1 LPLLSD
7 FRALDRRVFILAA
20 ARLVVTLGFS
30 AVLPYLG
37 VTLHKE
43 RHVSLEAVGAIW
55 TAAGLAGAAMQ
66 WVAGEVT
73 DRVGRR
79 PVLITAMLLRT
90 VILAGLG
97 HQILHRGPVL
107 VIAALCILNNVLRGF
122 FDPVASAM
130 VADLSR
136 GEHRIAAFSLQ
147 RIGVNIGWALGT
159 AGPSLVSGGT
169 VAYGRLFYVSA
180 VVTLLATAAASMITE
195 TRVQTTSLRPPF
207 RLSDVIAYRHDRRFM
222 GFLVATFFFFLL
234 QAQLYAPLSL
244 YAADHVH
251 MAVDSIRHL
260 YLENGLI
267 VIALQLPAFYYIRRV
282 GSQRVLVLG
291 ALAYAVS
298 YGLCGLAT
306 RELHLIACVALLTLA
321 EIISA
326 PAQQSAA
333 TTMAPPN
340 RIGAYAGLFGLAQ
353 SAGQSFG
360 PLVGTSLQGAL
371 PARLAWPLLALFG
384 LVAAVLYGKAKHADR
399 PAAVAG
405 ASP

>member
-1 LPLLSD
+1 M
-7 FRALDRRVFILAA
+7 FILAA

-43 RHVSLEAVGAIW
+43 RNVSLEAVGASW

-73 DRVGRR
+73 DRIGRR
-79 PVLITAMLLRT
+79 PVLISAMLVRT
-90 VILAGLG
+90 VNLAALGYEIL
-97 HQILHRGPVL
+97 QRGPVL
-107 VIAALCILNNVLRGF
+107 VIAILCVLNSVLRGF

-136 GEHRIAAFSLQ
+136 GEHRSAAFSLQ

-159 AGPSLVSGGT
+159 MAPALLPGGD
-169 VAYGRLFYVSA
+169 VAYGRLFYGSA
-180 VVTLLATAAASMITE
+180 IVTLIATAAASLITE
-195 TRVQTTSLRPPF
+195 TRIHTSSVRPPF
-207 RLSDVIAYRHDRRFM
+207 RLADFVAYRHDHRFM

-251 MAVDSIRHL
+251 MGIRSIRHL

-267 VIALQLPAFYYIRRV
+267 VIFLQLPAFYYIRRA

-333 TTMAPPN
+333 TTMAPAN
-340 RIGAYAGLFGLAQ
+340 RIGAYAGLFGLTQA
-353 SAGQSFG
+353 AGQSFG

-371 PARLAWPLLALFG
+371 PARLTWPLLALFG
-384 LVAAVLYGKAKHADR
+384 VVAAVLYGKTNHAER
-399 PAAVAG
+399 GPATEAG
-405 ASP
+405 AAPG

>member
-1 LPLLSD
+1 M
-7 FRALDRRVFILAA
+7 FILAV

-43 RHVSLEAVGAIW
+43 RDVSLETVGAIW

-73 DRVGRR
+73 DRIGRR
-79 PVLITAMLLRT
+79 PVLISAMLLRT
-90 VILAGLG
+90 VNLAGLG
-97 HQILHRGPVL
+97 YELMHRGPVL
-107 VIAALCILNNVLRGF
+107 VIAILCILNNVLRGF

-159 AGPSLVSGGT
+159 IAPALLPGGE
-169 VAYGRLFYVSA
+169 VAYGQLFYGA
-180 VVTLLATAAASMITE
+180 AIFTLIATGAASLITE
-195 TRVQTTSLRPPF
+195 TRIHASSLRPPF
-207 RLSDVIAYRHDRRFM
+207 RLRDFVAYRHDHRFM

-251 MAVDSIRHL
+251 MGISAIRHL

-267 VIALQLPAFYYIRRV
+267 VIFLQLPAFYYIRRA

-291 ALAYAVS
+291 ALAYAIS
-298 YGLCGLAT
+298 YAFCGLAT
-306 RELHLIACVALLTLA
+306 RETHLIACVALLTLA
-321 EIISA
+321 EIISS

-333 TTMAPPN
+333 TTMAPSD
-340 RIGAYAGLFGLAQ
+340 RIGAYAGLFGLTQA
-353 SAGQSFG
+353 AGQSFG

-371 PARLAWPLLALFG
+371 PARLTWPLLALFG
-384 LVAAVLYGKAKHADR
+384 VVAAVLYGKTNHAEPAPAKS
-399 PAAVAG
+399 AG
-405 ASP
+405 AAT

>member
-1 LPLLSD
+1 
-7 FRALDRRVFILAA
+7 VFILAA

-43 RHVSLEAVGAIW
+43 RGVSLETVGAIW

-79 PVLITAMLLRT
+79 PVLISAMLLRT
-90 VILAGLG
+90 FNLAALGYEILG
-97 HQILHRGPVL
+97 HGPVL
-107 VIAALCILNNVLRGF
+107 VIAILCILNNVLRGF
-122 FDPVASAM
+122 FEPVASAM

-159 AGPSLVSGGT
+159 IAPALLPGGE
-169 VAYGRLFYVSA
+169 VAYGRLFYGSA
-180 VVTLLATAAASMITE
+180 VVTLLATGAASLITE
-195 TRVQTTSLRPPF
+195 TRIHTTSLRPPF
-207 RLSDVIAYRHDRRFM
+207 RLRDFVAYRHDHRFM

-251 MAVDSIRHL
+251 MEIKAIRHL

-267 VIALQLPAFYYIRRV
+267 VIFLQLPAFYYIRRV

-291 ALAYAVS
+291 ALAYALS

-306 RELHLIACVALLTLA
+306 REPHLIACVALLTLA

-333 TTMAPPN
+333 TTMAPPD
-340 RIGAYAGLFGLAQ
+340 RIGAYAGLFGLTQA
-353 SAGQSFG
+353 AGQSFG

-371 PARLAWPLLALFG
+371 PARLTWPLLALFG
-384 LVAAVLYGKAKHADR
+384 VVAAALYGKTNQAERGGESSD
-399 PAAVAG
+399 VVT
-405 ASP
+405 

>member
-1 LPLLSD
+1 
-7 FRALDRRVFILAA
+7 VFILAV

-43 RHVSLEAVGAIW
+43 RDVSLETVGAIW

-73 DRVGRR
+73 DRIGRR
-79 PVLITAMLLRT
+79 PVLISAMLLRT
-90 VILAGLG
+90 VNLAGLG
-97 HQILHRGPVL
+97 YELMHRGPVL
-107 VIAALCILNNVLRGF
+107 VIAILCILNNVLRGF

-159 AGPSLVSGGT
+159 IAPALLPGGE
-169 VAYGRLFYVSA
+169 VAYGQLFYGA
-180 VVTLLATAAASMITE
+180 AIFTLIATGAASLITE
-195 TRVQTTSLRPPF
+195 TRIHASSLRPPF
-207 RLSDVIAYRHDRRFM
+207 RLRDFVAYRHDHRFM

-251 MAVDSIRHL
+251 MGISAIRHL

-267 VIALQLPAFYYIRRV
+267 VIFLQLPAFYYIRRA

-291 ALAYAVS
+291 ALAYAIS
-298 YGLCGLAT
+298 YAFCGLAT
-306 RELHLIACVALLTLA
+306 RETHLIACVALLTLA
-321 EIISA
+321 EIISS

-333 TTMAPPN
+333 TTMAPSD
-340 RIGAYAGLFGLAQ
+340 RIGAYAGLFGLTQA
-353 SAGQSFG
+353 AGQAFG

-371 PARLAWPLLALFG
+371 PARLTWPLLALFG
-384 LVAAVLYGKAKHADR
+384 VVAAVLYGKPTHAAQA
-399 PAAVAG
+399 PAQSAG
-405 ASP
+405 AAT

>member
-1 LPLLSD
+1 
-7 FRALDRRVFILAA
+7 VFILAA

-43 RHVSLEAVGAIW
+43 RNVSLEAVGAIW

-73 DRVGRR
+73 DRIGRR
-79 PVLITAMLLRT
+79 PVLISAMLVRT
-90 VILAGLG
+90 VNLAALGYEIL
-97 HQILHRGPVL
+97 QRGPVL
-107 VIAALCILNNVLRGF
+107 VIAILCVLNSVLRGF

-159 AGPSLVSGGT
+159 MAPALLPGGE
-169 VAYGRLFYVSA
+169 VAYGRLFYGSA
-180 VVTLLATAAASMITE
+180 IVTLIATAAASLITE
-195 TRVQTTSLRPPF
+195 TRIHTTSVRPPF
-207 RLSDVIAYRHDRRFM
+207 RLADFVAYRHDHRFM

-251 MAVDSIRHL
+251 MGIRSIRHL

-267 VIALQLPAFYYIRRV
+267 VIFLQLPAFYYIRRA

-333 TTMAPPN
+333 TTMAPAN
-340 RIGAYAGLFGLAQ
+340 RIGAYAGLFGLTQA
-353 SAGQSFG
+353 AGQSFG

-371 PARLAWPLLALFG
+371 PARLTWPLLALFG
-384 LVAAVLYGKAKHADR
+384 VVAAVLYGKTNHAER
-399 PAAVAG
+399 GPATEAG
-405 ASP
+405 APRG

>member
-1 LPLLSD
+1 M
-7 FRALDRRVFILAA
+7 FILAV

-43 RHVSLEAVGAIW
+43 RDVSLETVGAIW
-55 TAAGLAGAAMQ
+55 TATGLAGAAMQ

-73 DRVGRR
+73 DRIGRR
-79 PVLITAMLLRT
+79 PVLISAMLLRT
-90 VILAGLG
+90 VNLAGLG
-97 HQILHRGPVL
+97 YELMHRGPVL
-107 VIAALCILNNVLRGF
+107 VIAILCILNNVLRGF

-159 AGPSLVSGGT
+159 IAPALLPGGE
-169 VAYGRLFYVSA
+169 VAYGQLFYGA
-180 VVTLLATAAASMITE
+180 AIFTLIATGAASLITE
-195 TRVQTTSLRPPF
+195 TRIHASSLRPPF
-207 RLSDVIAYRHDRRFM
+207 RLRDFVAYRHDHRFM

-251 MAVDSIRHL
+251 MGISAIRHL

-267 VIALQLPAFYYIRRV
+267 VIFLQLPAFYYIRRA

-291 ALAYAVS
+291 ALAYAIS
-298 YGLCGLAT
+298 YAFCGLAT
-306 RELHLIACVALLTLA
+306 RETHLIACVALLTLA
-321 EIISA
+321 EIISS

-333 TTMAPPN
+333 TTMAPSD
-340 RIGAYAGLFGLAQ
+340 RIGAYAGLFGLTQA
-353 SAGQSFG
+353 AGQSFG

-371 PARLAWPLLALFG
+371 PARLTWPLLALFG
-384 LVAAVLYGKAKHADR
+384 VVAAVLYGKTNHAEPAPAKS
-399 PAAVAG
+399 AG
-405 ASP
+405 AAT

>member
-1 LPLLSD
+1 
-7 FRALDRRVFILAA
+7 VFILAV

-43 RHVSLEAVGAIW
+43 RDVSLETVGAIW

-73 DRVGRR
+73 DRIGRR
-79 PVLITAMLLRT
+79 PVLISAMLLRT
-90 VILAGLG
+90 VNLAGLG
-97 HQILHRGPVL
+97 YELMHRGPVL
-107 VIAALCILNNVLRGF
+107 VIAILCILNNVLRGF

-159 AGPSLVSGGT
+159 IAPALLPGGE
-169 VAYGRLFYVSA
+169 VAYGQLFYGA
-180 VVTLLATAAASMITE
+180 AIFTLIATGAASLITE
-195 TRVQTTSLRPPF
+195 TRIHASSLRPPF
-207 RLSDVIAYRHDRRFM
+207 RLRDFVAYRHDHRFM
-222 GFLVATFFFFLL
+222 GFLVATVFFFLL

-251 MAVDSIRHL
+251 MGISAIRHL

-267 VIALQLPAFYYIRRV
+267 VIFLQLPAFYYIRRA

-291 ALAYAVS
+291 ALAYAIS
-298 YGLCGLAT
+298 YAFCGLAT
-306 RELHLIACVALLTLA
+306 RETHLIACVALLTLA
-321 EIISA
+321 EIISS

-333 TTMAPPN
+333 TTMAPSD
-340 RIGAYAGLFGLAQ
+340 RIGAYAGLFGLTQA
-353 SAGQSFG
+353 AGQSFG

-371 PARLAWPLLALFG
+371 PARLTWPLLALFG
-384 LVAAVLYGKAKHADR
+384 VVAAVLYGKTNHAEPAPAKS
-399 PAAVAG
+399 AG
-405 ASP
+405 AAT